1 MNYEIRNAEVSDG
14 KAMLELMPRLADFE
28 VPDSRNPHHLW
39 RDDAAL
45 LERWLKGEEECLVL
59 VAVTSA
65 NQVLGLTLTRL
76 RPEALSHEPSAHL
89 EAIAVDQAAEGKGV
103 AKALLKATEES
114 VRAKGAQTLTLHVF
128 STNTRACAF
137 YERTGYFGELV
148 RYIKPV

>member
-14 KAMLELMPRLADFE
+14 KAMLDLMPRLADFD
-28 VPDSRNPHHLW
+28 VPDSRNPDHLW

-45 LERWLKGEEECLVL
+45 LERWLKEEEECLVL

-65 NQVLGLTLTRL
+65 NHVLGFTLTRL
-76 RPEALSHEPSAHL
+76 RPEALSHEPSAHM
-89 EAIAVDQAAEGKGV
+89 EAIAVDQAAEGQGV

-114 VRAKGAQTLTLHVF
+114 ARAKGAETLTLHVF
-128 STNTRACAF
+128 SSNRRAREL
-137 YERTGYFGELV
+137 YERAGYFGELV

>member
-14 KAMLELMPRLADFE
+14 KGMLDLMPRLADFE
-28 VPDSRNPHHLW
+28 VPDSRNPDHLW

-65 NQVLGLTLTRL
+65 SRVLGFTLTRL

-89 EAIAVDQAAEGKGV
+89 EAIAVNQAAEGQGV

-114 VRAKGAQTLTLHVF
+114 ARAKSAETLTLHVI
-128 STNTRACAF
+128 SSNTRAREF
-137 YERTGYFGELV
+137 YERAGYFGELV
-148 RYIKPV
+148 RYIKPI